1 MTTTA
6 AHEAV
11 RNGIAVLDREI
22 PNWRDKIDLD
32 SFDIESSWHCVLGQV
47 FGEGTY
53 AGYSTPFH
61 KGASV
66 LFGLYPEVVE
76 GDADIYDIASDHGF
90 ETPRWSDRFD
100 YDDLDFVWRDYLT
113 K

>member
-1 MTTTA
+1 MSATA

-11 RNGIAVLDREI
+11 RRGIALLDSEVEG
-22 PNWRDKIDLD
+22 WRDRIDLD
-32 SFDIESSWHCVLGQV
+32 TFDIESAWNCVLGQV
-47 FGEGTY
+47 FGDGTY

-61 KGASV
+61 KGATI
-66 LFGLYPEVVE
+66 LFSEYPEIVE
-76 GDADIYDIASDHGF
+76 GDADIYDLASDYGF

-100 YDDLDFVWRDYLT
+100 YDDLEYVWRDYLT